1 MPMLDTTATVEVTND
16 ARARGNVLRLAAAQA
31 LTGANSAVIFATG
44 SIVGA
49 TLAPSISLATVPL
62 SMYVLGLAA
71 GTLPTGAISRA
82 YGRRTAFIIGTFCGV
97 LTGALAAIAVLYA
110 SFWLFC
116 GATFLG
122 GLYGAVAQSYRFAAA
137 DGASTAF
144 RPKAVSWV
152 MAGGVF
158 AGVLGPQLVQW
169 TMDIWPPYLFAF
181 SFVVQAFVALVA
193 MAVLWGVDAPKPAPS
208 DMHGG
213 RPLFEIARQPRFIAA
228 ALCGVI
234 AYPMMNL
241 VMTSAPL
248 AMKMCGLTVS
258 DSNFG
263 IQWHIVAM
271 YGPSFFT
278 GSLIARFGAP
288 RIVALGLL
296 LEAAASGIGLS
307 GITAMHFWATLI
319 VLGVGWNF
327 ALYRRL
333 RAGAGNAS
341 AAGTQQGA
349 GVQRFPGVRDDGAGI
364 VLVRPVAGALR
375 LVDGK
380 HGGVPAGAARP
391 CGAVVASFA
400 KRRAK
405 LQRSTRFPVRVS
417 DLQFQLLEAPCR
429 RVPVSMSSLLPS
441 SLGDHAGA
449 IERFYTEDASMQE
462 NAAAPRVGRDVLV
475 AHERAVLERVK
486 SVTSTC
492 VASGGRGRSRRHQL
506 GVRVCVQVRARPGR
520 FDEVALQEWRGD
532 RVFRERFFYD
542 PSKPA
547 A

>member
-1 MPMLDTTATVEVTND
+1 MLDTTAAEEIAND
-16 ARARGNVLRLAAAQA
+16 ARARANVLRLAAAQA

-82 YGRRTAFIIGTFCGV
+82 YGRRTAFIIGTV
-97 LTGALAAIAVLYA
+97 LRRADRRCSARSPILHA

-137 DGASTAF
+137 DGASAAF

-181 SFVVQAFVALVA
+181 SFVMQAFVALVA
-193 MAVLWGVDAPKPAPS
+193 MAVLSGVDAPKPAPS

-288 RIVALGLL
+288 SIVALGLL
-296 LEAAASGIGLS
+296 LEAAAAAIGLS

-327 ALYRRL
+327 AFI
-333 RAGAGNAS
+333 GAS
-341 AAGTQQGA
+341 ALVLETHRPQERNK
-349 GVQRFPGVRDDGAGI
+349 VQAFNDFLVFGMMALGSFSSGQLLAHYGWSMVNMVVFPP
-364 VLVRPVAGALR
+364 VLLGL
-375 LVDGK
+375 
-380 HGGVPAGAARP
+380 
-391 CGAVVASFA
+391 AVLSFASFA

-405 LQRSTRFPVRVS
+405 LQ
-417 DLQFQLLEAPCR
+417 
-429 RVPVSMSSLLPS
+429 
-441 SLGDHAGA
+441 
-449 IERFYTEDASMQE
+449 
-462 NAAAPRVGRDVLV
+462 
-475 AHERAVLERVK
+475 AV
-486 SVTSTC
+486 
-492 VASGGRGRSRRHQL
+492 
-506 GVRVCVQVRARPGR
+506 
-520 FDEVALQEWRGD
+520 DEIP
-532 RVFRERFFYD
+532 D
-542 PSKPA
+542 PSI
-547 A
+547 